1 MNEATVFVPAL
12 GIGLSI
18 AAPVG
23 PIGLLV
29 IERTLRQGFGVGLAT
44 GLGAAA
50 ADALYGAIGA
60 FGVVGLIHALQAAR
74 LPLMWGGSLFLL
86 WLAWRTWQAAGHAAP
101 AAADAGRPVALA
113 KAFGGTV
120 LLTLA
125 NPATV
130 LSFVAI
136 FSSFAAVLPAGR
148 GGAAAAWMTAG
159 VFIGSALWWLAL
171 SSGVGRLRGRFDA
184 RWQRRV
190 NLFSAAVLAG
200 FALWQL
206 VHIQEF
212 F

>member
-1 MNEATVFVPAL
+1 MNEAVVFVPAL

-44 GLGAAA
+44 GLGAAV
-50 ADALYGAIGA
+50 ADALYGAVGA
-60 FGVVGLIHALQAAR
+60 FGVVALVDMLQAAR

-86 WLAWRTWQAAGHAAP
+86 WLAWRTWCATVTDTP
-101 AAADAGRPVALA
+101 AAADTGSRVAWA
-113 KAFGGTV
+113 AAFGSTV

-136 FSSFAAVLPAGR
+136 FGSLAGVLPAGH

-159 VFIGSALWWLAL
+159 VFIGSALWWLLLAGGVAL
-171 SSGVGRLRGRFDA
+171 ARHRVGARERRWVGRG
-184 RWQRRV
+184 
-190 NLFSAAVLAG
+190 SALVLAG
-200 FALWQL
+200 LALSVL
-206 VHIQEF
+206 LASSL
-212 F
+212 